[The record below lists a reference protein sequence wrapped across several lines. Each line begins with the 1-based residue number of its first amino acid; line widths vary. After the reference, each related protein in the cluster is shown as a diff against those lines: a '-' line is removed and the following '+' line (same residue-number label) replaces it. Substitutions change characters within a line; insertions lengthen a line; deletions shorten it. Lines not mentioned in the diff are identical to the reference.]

1 MKHMPYFRVLEAF
14 EQATCCPLCELERAA
29 VRQDLDNVLY
39 EFVNDPGVRACLAQS
54 RGYCHRHA
62 HILASLGKGSGVAIL
77 YEDQL
82 HAYLKS
88 LSEDERCS
96 SNRRWKPDEGWA
108 NHDACPACQIQLQQR
123 KHAIGVLC
131 DGLAEPAMREAYER
145 GPGVCAPHL
154 IHVLKHARSP
164 EQRQYLLAIQRR
176 QVEALLAEIREFI
189 RKQDYRFSHEGFGRE
204 GDSWRRAIH
213 RMAGEAEVF

>member
-1 MKHMPYFRVLEAF
+1 MPYFRVLEAL
-14 EQATCCPLCELERAA
+14 EQATGCPLCELERAA
-29 VRQDLDNVLY
+29 VRQYLDNVLY
-39 EFVNDPGVRACLAQS
+39 EFVNDPGVRASLAKS
-54 RGYCHRHA
+54 KGYCHRHA
-62 HILASLGKGSGVAIL
+62 HILASLHKGSGVAIL

-82 HAYLKS
+82 AAYVES
-88 LSEDERCS
+88 LSESERRV
-96 SNRRWKPDEGWA
+96 SNRRWKPDKEWT

-145 GPGVCAPHL
+145 CPGLCAPHL
-154 IHVLKHARSP
+154 IHVLEHAHSP

-189 RKQDYRFSHEGFGRE
+189 RKQDYRFSDEGFGRE

-213 RMAGEAEVF
+213 RLVGEVEVF